1 MMLETRNCS
10 AIFQFAKFSR
20 EMSEVP
26 LTSFVNEIIVTEQ
39 SKLRSI
45 RACCRKMYVDIRSLS
60 VGGDFR

>member
-10 AIFQFAKFSR
+10 TKFKFAKFSR
-20 EMSEVP
+20 QMSEAP
-26 LTSFVNEIIVTEQ
+26 LTSFVNEIIATEP

-45 RACCRKMYVDIRSLS
+45 TACSRKMYVDVRPLL